1 MDSREKIIQAGD
13 KNPCVALFN
22 AMYKDEYADAWLR
35 LNKLC
40 DSIFQEA
47 YQNALKEPC
56 NAHLRDKYCRA
67 EFLNAFAWYST
78 PCHIIEFR
86 FKGYPIEEVEW
97 EDSGLMNI
105 YTKRPAIDTF
115 RMYEYELVDYIK

>member
-1 MDSREKIIQAGD
+1 MDSREKIMQAGD
-13 KNPCVALFN
+13 KNPCQTMFCSLFTN
-22 AMYKDEYADAWLR
+22 EWQDAWFQ

-40 DSIFQEA
+40 DSIFQET

-56 NAHLRDKYCRA
+56 YAHLRSKYCRV
-67 EFLNAFAWYST
+67 EFLNAFAWFSG

-86 FKGYPIEEVEW
+86 FNGYPAEDAEW
-97 EDSGLMNI
+97 EENGLVNI
-105 YTKRPAIDTF
+105 YDKGPVKDTF